1 MKKLFRIISLIT
13 CLCLLASGSA
23 LAAGYS
29 SARLKDVAKVQATR
43 IYEKDNYV
51 CYICIGSISRDI
63 SESGDEAKQVAA
75 YKAENEKA
83 VKAIKKLF

>member
-29 SARLKDVAKVQATR
+29 SARLKDVAKVQGVRANQLMGYGWWWDLMVLVTPIR
-43 IYEKDNYV
+43 
-51 CYICIGSISRDI
+51 
-63 SESGDEAKQVAA
+63 
-75 YKAENEKA
+75 
-83 VKAIKKLF
+83 